1 MIWDGWHLNDVWIS
15 LPTNSKG
22 NESGGEDG
30 IFSSLDGSVTSNNWF
45 GDVFLVNVIM
55 LC

>member
-1 MIWDGWHLNDVWIS
+1 MIWDCLQINDVWKS
-15 LPTNSKG
+15 LSANSKG